1 MRKAVFLD
9 RDGVINRVVYHSD
22 VGILDTPFT
31 PSQFKLLPRSGE
43 AISMINEMGLYA
55 VLVSNQPGIAKGHFD
70 EETFVEIEK
79 KMELKLKAGNAHLDR
94 SYYCFHHPQG
104 VVKGLR
110 KRCGCRKPKPGLL
123 FRAARELKL
132 DLKSSYLV
140 GDSITDIQA
149 GREAG
154 CVTFLIGN
162 HKCDLCRFLEQK
174 KVKPDFVVP
183 SLYEAVRIIKKR
195 EESLQKE
202 G

>member
-31 PSQFKLLPRSGE
+31 PSQFRLLPRSGE

-104 VVKGLR
+104 VVRELR
-110 KRCGCRKPKPGLL
+110 KKCSCRKPKPALL
-123 FRAARELKL
+123 FRAAKELKL
-132 DLKSSYLV
+132 DLKSSYFV

-154 CVTFLIGN
+154 CVTFLVGN

-174 KVKPDFVVP
+174 KVKPDFIVP
-183 SLYEAVRIIKKR
+183 SLYEAVRIIQQNEKSLKR
-195 EESLQKE
+195 E

>member
-9 RDGVINRVVYHSD
+9 RDGVINRLVYHCE
-22 VGILDTPFT
+22 VGVIDTPFT
-31 PSQFKLLPRSGE
+31 PSQFRLLPRVAE
-43 AISMINEMGLYA
+43 AISMINEMGFLA
-55 VLVSNQPGIAKGHFD
+55 ILVSNQPGIAKGHFD
-70 EETFVEIEK
+70 EGTFIEIEMR
-79 KMELKLKAGNAHLDR
+79 MERQLKRKNAHLDR

-104 VVKGLR
+104 VVEGLR

-123 FRAARELKL
+123 FRAARESKL
-132 DLKSSYLV
+132 DLKSSYFV

-149 GREAG
+149 GSRAG
-154 CVTFLIGN
+154 CVTFLVGN
-162 HKCDLCRFLEQK
+162 HKCDLCRFMEQK
-174 KVKPDFVVP
+174 KVKPDFIVP